1 MTRAAALVVVSALV
15 LLALGC
21 PGLTAGAGARP
32 EGHRLVEGTLELP
45 EGFVMGRQVSGVRM
59 TAVSVREIDG
69 APSFE
74 LFRSDAFSPDE
85 GKAVPFALS
94 LPTALAF
101 HLVLET
107 PKGSPSGPG
116 SWLGVLRF
124 DDGRGAETS
133 FVPAGDGDLTLAALV
148 AVEND
153 PARASDNELRGPASH
168 NPLGRVDSDGD
179 GLSDLLD
186 DDDDDDE
193 IPDEADTDV
202 AGDGIE
208 DALQALE
215 FLADEDDDGVPDA
228 FR

>member
-1 MTRAAALVVVSALV
+1 MRGTTTLVVMATLV
-15 LLALGC
+15 LPLTGC

-45 EGFVMGRQVSGVRM
+45 EDFVIGRQVSGVRM
-59 TAVSVREIDG
+59 TAVSVRDVDG
-69 APSFE
+69 APSLE
-74 LFRSDAFSPDE
+74 LFPSDVFSPDE

-94 LPTALAF
+94 LPTGRAF

-116 SWLGVLRF
+116 SWLGALRF
-124 DDGRGAETS
+124 DDGRGTETS
-133 FVPAGDGDLTLAALV
+133 FVPAGDDDLTLAALV

-153 PARASDNELRGPASH
+153 ATSAADNELRGPASH

-179 GLSDLLD
+179 GQSDLV
-186 DDDDDDE
+186 DDDDDE
-193 IPDEADTDV
+193 DQVPDASDTDV

-208 DALQALE
+208 DALQRLE
-215 FLADEDDDGVPDA
+215 YLADEDGDSIPDA
-228 FR
+228 FQ